1 MTASEILRR
10 LADLIDGQQEP
21 VTDTDQI
28 EDNAQVNVQP
38 FVSPMQQEL
47 ELLKQIAGQA
57 GCTDCGCTPCEC
69 DSESDELSIMQRN
82 AGLPI
87 IAISA
92 EDRA

>member
-1 MTASEILRR
+1 MTVSEILRK
-10 LADLIDGQQEP
+10 LADVIDGQQEP

-28 EDNAQVNVQP
+28 EANAQVNVQP
-38 FVSPMQQEL
+38 FVSPMQQEI
-47 ELLKQIAGQA
+47 ELLKQIAGEQ
-57 GCTDCGCTPCEC
+57 GCT